1 MFRARPKRARRSR
14 YQASYRLTR
23 SVPAAL
29 AAVLLIAVIV
39 GVTLTYKRFDD
50 FVSATTG
57 HHLNPIGEVVQV
69 VEPAQGT
76 LAYKLKHGQPV
87 NILLLGMGG
96 EQNDAPYL
104 TDSIMAVSIDPN
116 SNRVL
121 MVSIPRHLVVHIDLQ
136 TTASRTSC
144 RRSNRRRR
152 RSMVSPRHR
161 SCSTRCR
168 RTSTPTCR
176 CPI

>member
-14 YQASYRLTR
+14 YNVSYRLTR
-23 SVPAAL
+23 SVQAAL

-76 LAYKLKHGQPV
+76 LAYKLKHGPPV
-87 NILLLGMGG
+87 HILLLGMGG
-96 EQNDAPYL
+96 EQNDAPHL
-104 TDSIMAVSIDPN
+104 TDSIMPVPIGPKTN
-116 SNRVL
+116 LVL
-121 MVSIPRHLVVHIDLQ
+121 MVCVPPHPAFQMDVQDH
-136 TTASRTSC
+136 
-144 RRSNRRRR
+144 
-152 RSMVSPRHR
+152 P
-161 SCSTRCR
+161 
-168 RTSTPTCR
+168 
-176 CPI
+176 